1 MMTWGEHTELW
12 DIEILWSSNIRALRD
27 GEEPVILLQEETK
40 YFILKR
46 PILKNN
52 GKITSTHL
60 LQRLPE
66 PSMRSVNLEV
76 DIDARLYTLFTFL

>member
-1 MMTWGEHTELW
+1 MTWGEHTELW
-12 DIEILWSSNIRALRD
+12 DIEILWSSNTRALRD
-27 GEEPVILLQEETK
+27 GEKPVILLQEETK

-60 LQRLPE
+60 LQGLPE
-66 PSMRSVNLEV
+66 HDMRSVYLEV
-76 DIDARLYTLFTFL
+76 DTDARLYTLFMCL